1 MTAETQALLD
11 RQIDDLLLDA
21 RGLALVR
28 DLLVKRGAT
37 DDEIASHTRAL
48 ARTRARLAELLRGP
62 GSAPGPKHG
71 DRHQVRDAGDGGEP
85 RIRRAVVAA
94 GNLDDERDDD
104 GTDHRD
110 AGDRGRVYV
119 DLTKPLVPAV
129 AA

>member
-62 GSAPGPKHG
+62 GSAPEPKHR
-71 DRHQVRDAGDGGEP
+71 DRDQVRDACDGREP
-85 RIRRAVVAA
+85 RVRRAVVAA
-94 GNLDDERDDD
+94 GHLDDERDDD
-104 GTDHRD
+104 RADQRE
-110 AGDRGRVYV
+110 AGDRGRVNV
-119 DLTKPLVPAV
+119 DLTEPLVPAV

>member
-11 RQIDDLLLDA
+11 REIDNLLLDA

-37 DDEIASHTRAL
+37 DEEIASHSRAL

-62 GSAPGPKHG
+62 GSAPEPKHR
-71 DRHQVRDAGDGGEP
+71 DRDQVRDAGDGREP
-85 RIRRAVVAA
+85 CVRRTVVAA
-94 GNLDDERDDD
+94 GHLDDEPDDD
-104 GTDHRD
+104 RADHRH
-110 AGDRGRVYV
+110 ARDRGRVNV
-119 DLTKPLVPAV
+119 DLTKALVPAV

>member
-1 MTAETQALLD
+1 MNAETQALLD

-37 DDEIASHTRAL
+37 DGEIASHTRAL
-48 ARTRARLAELLRGP
+48 ARTRARLAELIRGP

-71 DRHQVRDAGDGGEP
+71 DRDQVRNAGDCGEP
-85 RIRRAVVAA
+85 RVRRAVVAA
-94 GNLDDERDDD
+94 GHLVDDRDDD
-104 GTDHRD
+104 RADHRE
-110 AGDRGRVYV
+110 AGDRGRVNV
-119 DLTKPLVPAV
+119 DLTEPLVPAV